1 MGFDIFEIIRSVYVE
16 YLWKWNCWKLL
27 FWIYWECWF
36 FFNCDNYFLGCIW
49 VHHIHYEERELNIS
63 LRKFS
68 STQQIILSFWNDSTK
83 SKLNEQ
89 WWHITYVSRR
99 RLVAELHARG
109 NSRAYMYKVPACLS
123 PLNGHCPRQ
132 VWWKLYWF
140 HGSTYHHD
148 AARNVLGQLNVINNN
163 WSQKRIQFIV
173 EASVNEWADDIG
185 SFFPAQPK
193 IPG

>member
-99 RLVAELHARG
+99 RLVAELHMPEETHEHICIKCLLVWALWMGTVPGKCDG
-109 NSRAYMYKVPACLS
+109 NFTGFMAVHTIMML
-123 PLNGHCPRQ
+123 Q
-132 VWWKLYWF
+132 ETYW
-140 HGSTYHHD
+140 
-148 AARNVLGQLNVINNN
+148 
-163 WSQKRIQFIV
+163 
-173 EASVNEWADDIG
+173 ASWM
-185 SFFPAQPK
+185 
-193 IPG
+193 